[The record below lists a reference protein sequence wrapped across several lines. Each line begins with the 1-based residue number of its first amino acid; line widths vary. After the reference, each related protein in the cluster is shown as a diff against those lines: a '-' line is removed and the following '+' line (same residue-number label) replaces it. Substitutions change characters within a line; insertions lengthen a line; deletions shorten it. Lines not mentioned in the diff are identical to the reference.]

1 MTNNSFTFHCDN
13 GHGWLEVSQ
22 SDLNRVGLTRLDFSG
37 YSYADGDTLY
47 LEEDCDA
54 RIFLDAYRA
63 KLGAPALT
71 ENYIDGLS
79 PIRDVP
85 RLPHIANEDGF

>member
-22 SDLNRVGLTRLDFSG
+22 SDLDSAGLSYIDFSS
-37 YSYADGDTLY
+37 YSYSDGKILY

-54 RIFLDAYRA
+54 PIFIKAFTARH
-63 KLGAPALT
+63 GAPVVT
-71 ENYIDGLS
+71 ENYTNGLS
-79 PIRDVP
+79 SIRDM
-85 RLPHIANEDGF
+85 ANIDVAN